1 VAFTAVALT
10 AASVFAYWGGTN
22 PQARY
27 GAYTGTHMNQTPAA
41 PQDTA
46 TEQPPV
52 LYTPPASQLA
62 VPAGPSY
69 GGWGWGGC
77 MDGWGY
83 GAAAYP
89 SATTTTTQLTITQAT
104 QIAQEYVATLN
115 NPDLT
120 VKQVEEY
127 TANFYVQVAEK
138 STGYGA
144 FELLIDKYTGVVT
157 PEPGPTMMWNTK
169 YAFTTGACNWLRG
182 TPTTASTVTADQ
194 AEANAQQYLDTY
206 YAGTTTG
213 EVTAFYGYYTIE
225 VLNNGSPY
233 GMLSVN
239 SYTGQVWFHTW
250 HGNFIQETQVA

>member
-1 VAFTAVALT
+1 
-10 AASVFAYWGGTN
+10 
-22 PQARY
+22 
-27 GAYTGTHMNQTPAA
+27 
-41 PQDTA
+41 
-46 TEQPPV
+46 
-52 LYTPPASQLA
+52 
-62 VPAGPSY
+62 
-69 GGWGWGGC
+69 

-83 GAAAYP
+83 GAANYP
-89 SATTTTTQLTITQAT
+89 SATTTQLTITQAT

-169 YAFTTGACNWLRG
+169 YTFTTGACNWLRG
-182 TPTTASTVTADQ
+182 TPTTTPTVTAEQ
-194 AEANAQQYLDTY
+194 AKADAQQYLDAY
-206 YAGTTTG
+206 YSGTTTG

-225 VLNNGSPY
+225 VLNNGATY
-233 GMLSVN
+233 GMVSVN
-239 SYTGQVWFHTW
+239 SYTRQVWFHTW
-250 HGNFIQETQVA
+250 HGSFIQETQVA